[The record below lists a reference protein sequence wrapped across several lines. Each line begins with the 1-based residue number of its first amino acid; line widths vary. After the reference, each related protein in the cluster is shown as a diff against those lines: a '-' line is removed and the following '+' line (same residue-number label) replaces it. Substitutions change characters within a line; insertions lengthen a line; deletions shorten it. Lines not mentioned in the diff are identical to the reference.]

1 MDPLNDVEHFGV
13 KVSRRA
19 PDDLSVATCH
29 RCKRLKSE
37 LAVSTKSYD
46 AMLVIYSVKKYDAVC
61 GFISGIVFKRIK

>member
-1 MDPLNDVEHFGV
+1 
-13 KVSRRA
+13 VSRRA

-46 AMLVIYSVKKYDAVC
+46 AVLVIYSVKKYDAVC